1 MGTGVGVLVGGGG
14 GVLVGVGM
22 AVFVGAGM
30 AVFVGEGKGFKLGSG
45 AGELQPKK
53 ARPITASAT
62 STTSLILRIVFSKSM
77 SKNQRAALRPLRNSI
92 PH

>member
-1 MGTGVGVLVGGGG
+1 VGVGVGTGVGVLVGGG
-14 GVLVGVGM
+14 VLVGVGM
-22 AVFVGAGM
+22 GVV
-30 AVFVGEGKGFKLGSG
+30 VGE
-45 AGELQPKK
+45 GELQPKR